1 MLRDEEISEILSEI
15 SEEVFLGIENTYDNQ
30 QSLNESDSQSM
41 ISSLGLES
49 NIEFKNLQ
57 EFKDLVENK
66 INEKISSLGELYKPV
81 SKYILLTTL
90 DMSWKEHL
98 LGMDYLRDSVGLRA
112 YGQKNPLREYKK
124 EGFDMFEEM
133 VERFNFDALRSF
145 LAVEPVTNEEIIRLE
160 KEKDNQEKMQ
170 YLSDAEIIDSN
181 ESENSQSIMEN
192 DSESNKNKI
201 ISKNKMQKEK
211 IKRRSLEK
219 KKRLQRKKQRK

>member
-1 MLRDEEISEILSEI
+1 M
-15 SEEVFLGIENTYDNQ
+15 
-30 QSLNESDSQSM
+30 
-41 ISSLGLES
+41 GLES
-49 NIEFKNLQ
+49 NIEFKNLL
-57 EFKDLVENK
+57 EFKDLIENK
-66 INEKISSLGELYKPV
+66 INQKISSLGELYKPV
-81 SKYILLTTL
+81 SKYILITTL

-145 LAVEPVTNEEIIRLE
+145 LAVEPVTNEEIMRLE
-160 KEKDNQEKMQ
+160 KERDNQEKME
-170 YLSDAEIIDSN
+170 YLSDTEIIDSN
-181 ESENSQSIMEN
+181 KSEDSQSTTEN
-192 DSESNKNKI
+192 DSQSNKNKI